1 MTPSASPPVTITT
14 LLDMKRRAEKF
25 TSLTA
30 YDASFARVLD
40 DAGVDILLV
49 GDSLGMVV
57 QGKETTV
64 PVTMD
69 EMVYHAS
76 CVARGRRRA
85 LLMVDMPFMSY
96 TSVQQALHN
105 AARLMQEGGAHAVK
119 LEGGADQAEI
129 VHALVCQGVPVCA
142 HLGLRPQSVH
152 RLGGYKVQGRGETA
166 ARAMLDD
173 ALALQQAGADV
184 LLLECVPAPLA
195 AEITSQV
202 NVPVIG
208 IGAGRNVDGQ
218 VLVLHD
224 LLGVSVGR
232 VPKFSKNFLAGHDSV
247 RAAVQA
253 FVHAVKSGEFPGREH
268 EFTS

>member
-1 MTPSASPPVTITT
+1 MTTTSSPVTTTT
-14 LLDMKRRAEKF
+14 LFDMKRRGEKF

-40 DAGVDILLV
+40 DAGVEVLLV

-64 PVTMD
+64 PVSMD

-96 TSVQQALHN
+96 TSVEQALRN

-119 LEGGADQAEI
+119 LEGGADQAEV
-129 VHALVCQGVPVCA
+129 VHALVRQGVPVCA
-142 HLGLRPQSVH
+142 HLGLRPQSIH
-152 RLGGYKVQGRGETA
+152 RLGGYKVQGRGDEA
-166 ARAMLDD
+166 ARAMIDD
-173 ALALQQAGADV
+173 ALALQQAGADA
-184 LLLECVPAPLA
+184 LLLECIPAPLA
-195 AEITSQV
+195 AQITRRV
-202 NVPVIG
+202 EAPVIG
-208 IGAGRNVDGQ
+208 IGAGKDVDGQ

-224 LLGVSVGR
+224 VLGVSAGR
-232 VPKFSKNFLAGHDSV
+232 VPKFARNFLAGQGSV
-247 RAAVQA
+247 QAAVQSFA
-253 FVHAVKSGEFPGREH
+253 RAVKCGEFPAPEH
-268 EFTS
+268 EFQ